1 MDTGKHICILLFTS
15 TFVSNTADIKKFGNA
30 LVMRLLDRG
39 FKPDLKKDLE
49 DDLDDDVNTR

>member
-39 FKPDLKKDLE
+39 FKPALKKDLE